1 VTTDRQL
8 QIGSQGGLFLH
19 QLSQIALRYGIYLV
33 LLVLCFAVGTI
44 EPSFFT
50 LQNLSTLL
58 LESTSVG
65 IIAVG
70 MTFVIIAR
78 GIDVSVG
85 AIVALASAAG
95 ITSIKLGGQPWWVG
109 VLIMAGVGLV
119 VGWIN
124 GFSSSRL
131 GMPSFL
137 VTLATMTVARGLVTA
152 VSGGRIWY
160 DLPNI
165 FQGLGMGHVGPI
177 PNSIAIML
185 IAFLVGY
192 LILSKTLFGRQVYAV
207 GTNPDTARVSGIDVE
222 RTVLLTF
229 VLVGLLSS
237 LSSLVLTARMN
248 TFTAS
253 MGIGYEFSAIAAVVI
268 GGTSLMG
275 GQGNMGGTIVGVLI
289 MAVINNAL
297 NLIGVDAYYQDI
309 IRGSIIFLA
318 VFLDAI
324 RQRYIESA

>member
-1 VTTDRQL
+1 VTTGRHL
-8 QIGSQGGLFLH
+8 QVSAHSGLFFH
-19 QLSQIALRYGIYLV
+19 QLIQLILRYGIYLV
-33 LLVLCFAVGTI
+33 LLMLCLAVGAI
-44 EPSFFT
+44 APSFLT
-50 LQNLSTLL
+50 LQNFSALL

-95 ITSIKLGGQPWWVG
+95 ITSIKLSGQPWWMG
-109 VLIMAGVGLV
+109 VLIILGVGLAI
-119 VGWIN
+119 GWIN
-124 GFSSSRL
+124 GFSSSKL

-137 VTLATMTVARGLVTA
+137 VTLATMTAARGLVTS

-160 DLPNI
+160 DLPDF
-165 FQGLGMGHVGPI
+165 FQALGMGRVGPI
-177 PNSIAIML
+177 PNSVAIMV
-185 IAFLVGY
+185 IVFLAGH
-192 LILSKTLFGRQVYAV
+192 LLLSKTLFGRQVYAV
-207 GTNPDTARVSGIDVE
+207 GTNPDTARVSGINVE
-222 RTVLLTF
+222 RTILLTF
-229 VLVGLLSS
+229 VLVGFLSS

-253 MGIGYEFSAIAAVVI
+253 MGTGYEFSAIAAVVI

-289 MAVINNAL
+289 MAIINNAL

-318 VFLDAI
+318 VFLDAL
-324 RQRYIESA
+324 RQRYLESV